1 MISHNSE
8 HPSLYPR
15 VIITDASAG
24 EVDEETIS
32 KGSTASA
39 SMLSFSAE
47 EEEGGVE
54 TLHSAVRM
62 DDVDTVSD
70 DRDLGTLFL
79 FRPKKKKM
87 LYCPLGA

>member
-8 HPSLYPR
+8 HPTLYPR

-24 EVDEETIS
+24 DMDDETIS

-47 EEEGGVE
+47 EEEEAVE

-62 DDVDTVSD
+62 DDVDTVSH
-70 DRDLGTLFL
+70 DRDLSTSFAL
-79 FRPKKKKM
+79 
-87 LYCPLGA
+87 